1 MMFGQGLFAEV
12 PFAEV
17 GDMARVETGWIK
29 QAKKYANPDWVK
41 QDKNL
46 VDTIEADKTP
56 TNWTGI
62 K

>member
-1 MMFGQGLFAEV
+1 MFGQGLFGEV

-17 GDMARVETGWIK
+17 GNPPRVLNGWIK
-29 QAKKYANPDWVK
+29 QAKKYANPDWVE
-41 QDKNL
+41 QEKNL
-46 VDTIEADKTP
+46 VDTIEADGTP